1 MLIHVSQETWL
12 VLGCQLN
19 LRQLISTWSISLSFE
34 ARGWWW
40 GKAPQTDFL
49 STRGSLE
56 KIVS

>member
-19 LRQLISTWSISLSFE
+19 LRQLISTRSISLSFE
-34 ARGWWW
+34 AWGWG